1 MQRHAVR
8 SLSIGNNST
17 VFYNDRYLDG
27 QVFVLFAKGPSMS
40 FYPIFISSL
49 YRCNQDN
56 IVINLE
62 QYEFLIS
69 HNYILEMKLKKLF
82 TYSKLY
88 PDCIQ
93 SF

>member
-1 MQRHAVR
+1 MSGIEVKENENWCLLKTPLFGYFMQRHAVR

-49 YRCNQDN
+49 SRCNQDN
-56 IVINLE
+56 IVIILE
-62 QYEFLIS
+62 Q
-69 HNYILEMKLKKLF
+69 
-82 TYSKLY
+82 
-88 PDCIQ
+88 
-93 SF
+93 